1 MPRDT
6 VLTSA
11 RSKSSDA
18 TKEAGSSVGRV
29 FDVLDLFSLER
40 PMLRVE
46 DVSAL
51 LGYTRSTSYRYVKAL
66 AAAGFVSPIG
76 GGYYALGGR
85 AIELD
90 RLVQLTDPL
99 LHAGQSVMPALVE
112 QVPEAAF
119 LLCSLY
125 GDKVLC
131 IHHEGPPALEYRG
144 RKVSIS
150 RPRGMP
156 FSLFSGAASLAILAH
171 LPPYRIKSLY
181 LHHQQAIHDSA
192 FAHDWQS
199 FRSRLAEVRELGHAW
214 STGTFN
220 QYLAGIAVPVLASD
234 GIEVMGSLTQVQAR
248 DRYDEAGRRA
258 VAEHL
263 REATQR
269 IAAAVAKTRGS
280 R

>member
-1 MPRDT
+1 MLKAVTRKSPKPSEPEARE
-6 VLTSA
+6 TS
-11 RSKSSDA
+11 
-18 TKEAGSSVGRV
+18 SSVGRV

-40 PMLRVE
+40 PTLRVE

-66 AAAGFVSPIG
+66 ADAGLVVPVG
-76 GGYYALGGR
+76 GGYYSLGGR

-99 LHAGQSVMPALVE
+99 LHAGQAVMPALIE
-112 QVPEAAF
+112 EMPETAF

-131 IHHEGPPALEYRG
+131 IHHEGPPALEHRG
-144 RKVSIS
+144 RKVTIS

-171 LPPYRIKSLY
+171 LPPYRIKTLY
-181 LHHQQAIHDSA
+181 LHHQQTIHDSG
-192 FAHDWQS
+192 FASDWQS
-199 FRSRLAEVRELGHAW
+199 FRRQLGEIREVGHAW

-220 QYLAGIAVPVLASD
+220 QQLGGIAVPVSASD
-234 GIEVMGSLTQVQAR
+234 GGEVLGSLTQVQSR
-248 DRYDEAGRRA
+248 DRYDEKERSS
-258 VAEHL
+258 VATHL
-263 REATQR
+263 REAAQR
-269 IAAAVAKTRGS
+269 IAAAVAKTHGAR
-280 R
+280 